1 MLRQVRGDGEETVR
15 CKSVPSRD
23 SQCSVPVQNTV
34 SHTLANTG
42 SGDSALIRADR
53 APMVASTAKTAALSA
68 ATCFTANLC
77 SLSTAASLS
86 LHCHCGCGHCYQH
99 CHCVCVSSSR
109 MPRSSETKVDRV
121 RERESVWM
129 ALLKSEPPA
138 VNEVYCCSGRRSQR
152 HGDRLPAVR

>member
-121 RERESVWM
+121 RERERASGW
-129 ALLKSEPPA
+129 P
-138 VNEVYCCSGRRSQR
+138 CSRANLQ
-152 HGDRLPAVR
+152 L